1 MTLSTEDRLDILDLL
16 MRADLAA
23 TRRDVEGYVSL
34 FTEDAVLS
42 GAMDEHRGRDR
53 LPEVT
58 GPIWGRKARP
68 APT

>member
-1 MTLSTEDRLDILDLL
+1 MTLSTEDRMDILDLL
-16 MRADLAA
+16 MRADLAP

-42 GAMDEHRGRDR
+42 GAMGEHRGRER
-53 LPEVT
+53 LREVT
-58 GPIWGRKARP
+58 GPIWGSEGAT